1 LVSQEEAEVVTG
13 LPASTRQHLQKAKTL
28 KGVVERLVKVSIV
41 WVNS

>member
-1 LVSQEEAEVVTG
+1 MVSQEEAEVVTG

-28 KGVVERLVKVSIV
+28 KGVIESRLNVSIV